1 MKNSFLKLL
10 SVIILMPGILVAQ
23 GIAFEHEPSWKE
35 ILSKAKES
43 NKLIF
48 VDAYTTWCG
57 PCKKMANEVFIDKEV
72 GDLFNTSFV
81 NVKIDMEK
89 GEGPELAKSY
99 GVSAYPT
106 YLFVNGDGEIL
117 HTGVGF
123 MPARDFIE
131 LAETALNPELQYKT
145 LKKRW
150 LNGERSPEFL
160 YNFTDLVAQNE
171 ANNSDLVY
179 QVANDYLDTQKDWL
193 TPENADYLLNYAYNP
208 KVKGFA
214 FILTHIDEIDAVLG
228 KGRTEAAIEGFLMND
243 VYNHFSFSDL
253 ENLPLEKISNYVHQ
267 IYPAHIAGKQMLSL
281 KIYVLAELEDWSNYP
296 HYAITYVDQ
305 FGSNDAVIL
314 NEQAWIFYEHLED
327 KKMLEK
333 AIEWALKSVQLDN
346 DYYNND
352 TVSALYYKTGN
363 LKEAKMYAEKAI
375 ALAKES
381 KEDYSST
388 QALLDKIKL

>member
-72 GDLFNTSFV
+72 GDLFNASFV
-81 NVKIDMEK
+81 NVKMDMEK
-89 GEGPELAKSY
+89 GEGPELAKTYS
-99 GVSAYPT
+99 VSSYPT
-106 YLFVNGDGEIL
+106 YLFVNGDGELL
-117 HTGVGF
+117 HIGVGS
-123 MPARDFIE
+123 MPTADFIQ
-131 LAETALNPELQYKT
+131 LAKAALNPELQYKT

-150 LNGERSPEFL
+150 VDGERSPQFLFDFTDQAFQNEPDSTNFL
-160 YNFTDLVAQNE
+160 YSVTNA
-171 ANNSDLVY
+171 
-179 QVANDYLDTQKDWL
+179 YLDTQKDWL

-208 KVKGFA
+208 KVKGFD

-228 KGRTEAAIEGFLMND
+228 NGITGAAIAGFLMND
-243 VYNHFSFSDL
+243 VYSHYPFDEL
-253 ENLPLEKISNYVHQ
+253 AHWPVDEISISLHK
-267 IYPAHIAGKQMLSL
+267 IYPARIVDEQMLL
-281 KIYVLAELEDWSNYP
+281 LRMYQLTILEDWLQ
-296 HYAITYVDQ
+296 YAEYAVSYVDQ
-305 FGSNDAVIL
+305 FGGNNAAIY
-314 NEQAWIFYEHLED
+314 NKQAWIFYEHVED
-327 KKMLEK
+327 KKLLKK
-333 AIEWALKSVQLDN
+333 ALQWALQSVRLDN
-346 DYYNND
+346 AYYNND

-363 LKEAKMYAEKAI
+363 LKEARIYAEKAI
-375 ALAKES
+375 VLAKET

-388 QALLDKIKL
+388 QALLDKMK